1 GKLNIII
8 RGNKNTS
15 TSITPGNLNSTI
27 TGTYMPLLDKS
38 LSVVT
43 QNINRAMNNASI
55 KKTSKNYNIDYG
67 AVNPYQPLY
76 KKVVNV

>member
-1 GKLNIII
+1 
-8 RGNKNTS
+8 
-15 TSITPGNLNSTI
+15 
-27 TGTYMPLLDKS
+27 
-38 LSVVT
+38 VVT

>member
-1 GKLNIII
+1 
-8 RGNKNTS
+8 
-15 TSITPGNLNSTI
+15 
-27 TGTYMPLLDKS
+27 MPLLDKS

-76 KKVVNV
+76 KKVVNVLKNINIFIAYREEEL